1 MNRETRFAR
10 LLSCALEE
18 QAQGNDASLVP
29 PVKRALALTLFF
41 ATAAAC
47 GTSSSPG
54 GPLADGSAPPAD
66 GHPGGAVD
74 ASASDATPAG
84 PGDAAAEAATTADTP
99 AVEMR
104 VADLLGQMTLSE
116 KIGQMMMVD
125 YANLATPDDV
135 TTYFMGA
142 LLPSADEAPAT
153 NSPQG
158 WLDLAVQ
165 LRSKAL
171 ATRLRIPLILGI
183 DAVHGD
189 AKVAG
194 ATVFP
199 HDIGL
204 GCTRDAALVTQVEQ
218 ATAAEIRATGF
229 SMTFGPDSDVG
240 QDERWGRT
248 YESFGEDPALASGM
262 VSAAVAGY
270 QGPGASGSVMAC
282 PKHALGAGGT
292 AWGTGVMGGIDQG
305 DAQLTEAA
313 MRAVHLPPFQA
324 AIRAGA
330 MAIMVSY
337 SSWNG
342 AKMSSSAR
350 WLTDVIKGELGYKG
364 FLLSDFNAIRQ
375 LGGDS
380 RAQAATAINAGL
392 DMIMM
397 SDGYAGFV
405 DDVTAL
411 VSSGTIPRARIDD
424 AVTRILRA
432 KVIAGLF
439 EQPAPDGASL
449 ADVGGPAHR
458 QLARQA
464 VRESLVLLK
473 NDGNL
478 LPLSKS
484 ANVLVAG
491 PGASDVGVQ
500 SGGWTLGWQGVTEA
514 SATPIGGTTILAGMQ
529 ADASAA
535 NLVTYSWNGSAVP
548 SGTSVGVVVLYENPY
563 AEYEGDTNDPSF
575 DNTSGAQDPSG
586 HVIYDGLA
594 GGIVSN
600 MASAHIPLVLVLVT
614 GRPVRIESYLGKF
627 QAVVAAWLPGSEGEG
642 VADVLYG
649 DADFVG
655 TLSKSWPRDATVLP
669 ISSLQTGADPLFPY
683 GFGLRYR

>member
-1 MNRETRFAR
+1 MHPYA
-10 LLSCALEE
+10 
-18 QAQGNDASLVP
+18 P
-29 PVKRALALTLFF
+29 IVKRVWAPAFLCL
-41 ATAAAC
+41 AAAC
-47 GTSSSPG
+47 GTSTSPREV
-54 GPLADGSAPPAD
+54 PSADDSATPAD
-66 GHPGGAVD
+66 ATPAGGAPD
-74 ASASDATPAG
+74 ASVNDAIPAG
-84 PGDAAAEAATTADTP
+84 PGDAAVEAATTADTP

-104 VADLLGQMTLSE
+104 VAGLLARMTLSE

-135 TTYFMGA
+135 TTYLIGA

-158 WLDLAVQ
+158 WLDLATQ

-171 ATRLRIPLILGI
+171 ATRLGIPLILGI

-204 GCTRDAALVTQVEQ
+204 GCTRDAPLVTQVEQ
-218 ATAAEIRATGF
+218 ATADEIRATGF

-248 YESFGEDPALASGM
+248 YESFGEDPTLASGM

-270 QGPGASGSVMAC
+270 QGPGASASVMAC

-292 AWGTGVMGGIDQG
+292 TWGTGVMGGIDQG
-305 DAQLTEAA
+305 DAQLTEAE

-324 AIRAGA
+324 AIRGGA

-342 AKMSSSAR
+342 AKMSSSAK
-350 WLTDVIKGELGYKG
+350 WLTDVIKGELGYSG
-364 FLLSDFNAIRQ
+364 FLLSDFDAIRQ
-375 LGGDS
+375 LDGDS

-397 SDGYAGFV
+397 SDGYAGFA
-405 DDVTAL
+405 DDVSAL
-411 VSSGTIPRARIDD
+411 VASGTIPMARIDD

-439 EQPAPDGASL
+439 DQPEPNGASL
-449 ADVGGPAHR
+449 ADVGSSAHR

-484 ANVLVAG
+484 ANVAVAG
-491 PGASDVGVQ
+491 PGANDVGVQ
-500 SGGWTLGWQGVTEA
+500 SGGWTLGWQGVTQA

-529 ADASAA
+529 AAASASSR
-535 NLVTYSWNGSAVP
+535 VTYSWNGSAVP

-563 AEYEGDTNDPSF
+563 AEYEGDTDNPSF
-575 DNTSGAQDPSG
+575 DNTTSAQDPAG

-594 GGIVSN
+594 AGIVGN

-614 GRPVRIESYLGKF
+614 GRPVRIESYLGQF

-655 TLSKSWPRDATVLP
+655 TLSKSWLRDSTALP

-683 GFGLRYR
+683 GFGLRYP

>member
-1 MNRETRFAR
+1 VSPGR
-10 LLSCALEE
+10 
-18 QAQGNDASLVP
+18 
-29 PVKRALALTLFF
+29 PVKRALAPAFLFL
-41 ATAAAC
+41 AAAAC
-47 GTSSSPG
+47 GTSASPREAA
-54 GPLADGSAPPAD
+54 GP
-66 GHPGGAVD
+66 D
-74 ASASDATPAG
+74 ASATPTAGNPGGGAPDASVNDATPAG
-84 PGDAAAEAATTADTP
+84 PGDAAVEGAATADTP

-104 VADLLGQMTLSE
+104 VAALLARMTLSE

-135 TTYFMGA
+135 TTYFIGA

-171 ATRLRIPLILGI
+171 ATRLGIPLILGI

-204 GCTRDAALVTQVEQ
+204 GCTRDAALVTQVAQ
-218 ATAAEIRATGF
+218 ATADETRATGF

-270 QGPGASGSVMAC
+270 QGPGAAGSLMAC

-292 AWGTGVMGGIDQG
+292 TWGTGVMGGIDQG
-305 DAQLTEAA
+305 DAQLTEAE

-324 AIRAGA
+324 AIGAGA

-337 SSWNG
+337 SSWNA
-342 AKMSSSAR
+342 AKMSSSAM
-350 WLTDVIKGELGYKG
+350 WLTDVIKGELGYRG

-380 RAQAATAINAGL
+380 QQQAATAINAGL

-405 DDVTAL
+405 DDVSAL
-411 VSSGTIPRARIDD
+411 VASGTVPMSRIDD

-439 EQPAPDGASL
+439 EQPEPDGGLL
-449 ADVGGPAHR
+449 ADVGGAAHR

-484 ANVLVAG
+484 ASVAVAG

-514 SATPIGGTTILAGMQ
+514 SAAPIGGTTILAGMQ
-529 ADASAA
+529 AAASAS
-535 NLVTYSWNGSAVP
+535 NRVTYSWNGSAVP

-563 AEYEGDTNDPSF
+563 AEYEGDTDNPSF
-575 DNTSGAQDPSG
+575 DNTSSSQDPAG

-594 GGIVSN
+594 AGIVSN
-600 MASAHIPLVLVLVT
+600 MESAHIPLVLVLVT
-614 GRPVRIESYLGKF
+614 GRPVRIESYLGQF

-655 TLSKSWPRDATVLP
+655 TLSKSWPRDATALP